1 MPKININGVTR
12 EMTPDEIAEMERL
25 AAEMPKPEPTP
36 EERLAALEAAGLER
50 DMALME
56 LAAMLA
62 GGAV

>member
-1 MPKININGVTR
+1 MRININGVTR
-12 EMTPDEIAEMERL
+12 EMSPDEIAEMERL

-56 LAAMLA
+56 LAEMLA

>member
-1 MPKININGVTR
+1 MKKLVNGVLA

-36 EERLAALEAAGLER
+36 EERRMDEIE
-50 DMALME
+50 MALME
-56 LAAMLA
+56 LAEMLA